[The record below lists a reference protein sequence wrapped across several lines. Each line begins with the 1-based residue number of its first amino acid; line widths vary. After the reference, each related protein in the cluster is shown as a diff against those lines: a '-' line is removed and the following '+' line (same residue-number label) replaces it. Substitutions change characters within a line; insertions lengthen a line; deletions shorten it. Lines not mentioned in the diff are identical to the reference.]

1 MGAANMTPY
10 EDYHFVYMHTRAMEN
25 RIYTL
30 YCNYVGTEKRFHYCG
45 QSGAFH
51 PTGKILAQADPRS
64 EALLLADI
72 DLADTTAQDDFL
84 NYLRHRQTQ
93 VYHPDLLG

>member
-1 MGAANMTPY
+1 MRTTTSSTCTPGPWKTGSTPSTATMWARKSGSTTAARAGPSTPP
-10 EDYHFVYMHTRAMEN
+10 
-25 RIYTL
+25 
-30 YCNYVGTEKRFHYCG
+30 GRF
-45 QSGAFH
+45 
-51 PTGKILAQADPRS
+51 LAQADPRS